1 MYLYSMT
8 KEEIE
13 DILLAISD
21 KEHDERAALS
31 AFTILYRGYSKF
43 LVSVVSRGLKDR
55 GIYDTEI
62 LNAVLNNTFLII
74 YEKPLIFSFSSIAQ
88 DDLSF
93 KAWLSTVAKNE
104 LKRLLEEYYKN
115 SNPLEIVGSD
125 PAIEEI
131 ELDEEIFESVNLKTL
146 NEALALLNE
155 RDRHIL
161 RTIYLYHEEGKNT
174 PSYVLRNLCE
184 MFDTTTANIR
194 KIKERSEKKIAE
206 YVSSKIQLKPLKN
219 AK

>member
-21 KEHDERAALS
+21 KEHDECAAVS

-43 LVSVVSRGLKDR
+43 LNSVVSRGLKDR
-55 GIYDTEI
+55 GIYDEEI
-62 LNAVLNNTFLII
+62 LNTVLNNTFLII
-74 YEKPLIFSFSSIAQ
+74 YEKPLIFSFSAIAEN
-88 DDLSF
+88 DLSF

-104 LKRLLEEYYKN
+104 LKRLLEEYYKD
-115 SNPLEIVGSD
+115 SHPLEIVVSD

-131 ELDEEIFESVNLKTL
+131 ELDEEIFESANLKTL
-146 NEALALLNE
+146 NEALLLLSE

-206 YVSSKIQLKPLKN
+206 YVSSKLQLKPLKN